1 MQLCTPNQP
10 VAELL
15 GPLRAALDGAG
26 PALLPVPDGAPG
38 QALLTAARPD
48 DQLDD
53 DTALLLPTSGSTGVA
68 KVVELPAAALIAS
81 AEATH
86 ERLGGPGDWLLCLP
100 LTHIAGWQVV
110 VRSAVA
116 GTRCQQM
123 DPVASFTPAAFIA
136 AANTLGPRSS
146 HRRYTSLVP
155 TQLGRLLE
163 DRAAAKELA
172 GFDGVL
178 VGGASCP
185 PPLLDRAREAG
196 VVVHTT
202 YGMTETSGGC
212 VYDGE
217 PLRDVRVRLDEDRR
231 ILLSGPQLA
240 RRYRGEPDLTA
251 ESFVHDETG
260 TRWFRTS
267 DAGALTGGRLQVLG
281 RIDDVI
287 TTGGEKV
294 SPAEV
299 ERVLLQLPAVRAAI
313 VVGVPDPE
321 WGQAVVALVEGDP
334 APDLAVAREL
344 VAERLGR
351 HAAPRHLLA
360 VGAVPL
366 RGIGKPDRL
375 EAARIARERLA

>member
-1 MQLCTPNQP
+1 MQLCTPTQP
-10 VAELL
+10 VTELL
-15 GPLRAALDGAG
+15 GPLRAALDGSG

-38 QALLTAARPD
+38 RDLLAAARPD

-81 AEATH
+81 ADATH
-86 ERLGGPGDWLLCLP
+86 ERLGGRGDWLLCLP
-100 LTHIAGWQVV
+100 LTHIAGWQVA

-116 GTRCQQM
+116 GTRCQQL
-123 DPVASFTPAAFIA
+123 DPTASFAPDAFVA
-136 AANTLGPRSS
+136 AANALGPKGSRP
-146 HRRYTSLVP
+146 RYTSLVP
-155 TQLGRLLE
+155 TQLARLM
-163 DRAAAKELA
+163 DDPTATMELA

-185 PPLLDRAREAG
+185 PALLERARDAG

-212 VYDGE
+212 VYDEE
-217 PLRDVRVRLDEDRR
+217 PLRAVRVRLDDNGRV
-231 ILLSGPQLA
+231 LLAGPQLA

-251 ESFVHDETG
+251 ETFIHDETG
-260 TRWFRTS
+260 IRWFRTS
-267 DAGALTGGRLQVLG
+267 DAGALTDGRLHLLG
-281 RIDDVI
+281 RLDDVI
-287 TTGGEKV
+287 ITGGEKV
-294 SPAEV
+294 SPAAV
-299 ERVLLQLPAVRAAI
+299 EGVLLQLPGVRAVT

-321 WGQAVVALVEGDP
+321 WGQAVVALVEADP
-334 APDLAVAREL
+334 APDLAAARDL

-360 VGAVPL
+360 VSAVPL

-375 EAARIARERLA
+375 EAARLARERLA